1 MNELKVA
8 PRILTC
14 FVAAFLVAVF
24 AFCIRPI
31 VSESITLGTIADKSG
46 NHSQRPVLASN
57 CVGWKQFGQ
66 YLVIPSPRIDRYP
79 VVFRL
84 ASTDAIPVNCT
95 TFTGVCRGVQVDI
108 LDGCPCDPPFVLI
121 DNVKPDEREQ

>member
-1 MNELKVA
+1 MAHRIA
-8 PRILTC
+8 PRIL
-14 FVAAFLVAVF
+14 
-24 AFCIRPI
+24 FCI
-31 VSESITLGTIADKSG
+31 VSAAVITTLAIYCGHIRREEITLGTLAEKSTDHYSRG
-46 NHSQRPVLASN
+46 LRVTNAGSSKRAGSFVVFAAS
-57 CVGWKQFGQ
+57 
-66 YLVIPSPRIDRYP
+66 IPTRYP